1 MNFKA
6 RTSELKV
13 FEFSAETVDEALEFI
28 LNYEKENKTNL
39 RVFEKETGKRI
50 VGGKLIR
57 LVKF

>member
-50 VGGKLIR
+50 VGGKLI
-57 LVKF
+57 KIK

>member
-13 FEFSAETVDEALEFI
+13 FEFSAETVEEALEFI

-50 VGGKLIR
+50 VGGKLLKI
-57 LVKF
+57 K

>member
-13 FEFSAETVDEALEFI
+13 FEFAAETVEEALEFI

-50 VGGKLIR
+50 VGGKLI
-57 LVKF
+57 KIK

>member
-13 FEFSAETVDEALEFI
+13 FEFSAETVEEALEFI

-50 VGGKLIR
+50 VGGKLI
-57 LVKF
+57 KIK

>member
-13 FEFSAETVDEALEFI
+13 FEFSAETVEEALEFI
-28 LNYEKENKTNL
+28 LNYEKKNKTNL

-50 VGGKLIR
+50 VGGR
-57 LVKF
+57 LLKIK

>member
-13 FEFSAETVDEALEFI
+13 FEFSAETVEDALEFI

-50 VGGKLIR
+50 VGGRLI
-57 LVKF
+57 KIK

>member
-13 FEFSAETVDEALEFI
+13 FEFSSETVEEALKFI
-28 LNYEKENKTNL
+28 LNYEKENKTSL

-50 VGGKLIR
+50 VGGRLIKT
-57 LVKF
+57 KFV

>member
-13 FEFSAETVDEALEFI
+13 FEFSAETVEEALEFI

-50 VGGKLIR
+50 VGGRLI
-57 LVKF
+57 KIK

>member
-50 VGGKLIR
+50 VGGRLI
-57 LVKF
+57 KIK

>member
-13 FEFSAETVDEALEFI
+13 FEFSAETVEEALEFI
-28 LNYEKENKTNL
+28 LNYEKENKTSL

-50 VGGKLIR
+50 VGGKLLKI
-57 LVKF
+57 K